1 MLALSTLAPSPST
14 SCISRRHRELPRVP
28 PRVGE
33 VTHPPLLQ
41 AIPPAPFFL
50 SRLGPRDASHLSAH
64 SLDNRN
70 FQCFPKHGWIGEHG
84 FRHCLL
90 ESWGSSGEA
99 GSRKLYLGT
108 LTLHPSPGAFLNC
121 GPHGPCSPGTCAG
134 TYVRGLHNSHPALSS
149 LSTQ

>member
-14 SCISRRHRELPRVP
+14 SCISRRHRELPL
-28 PRVGE
+28 RVGE

-50 SRLGPRDASHLSAH
+50 SRLGPTPRDADHLSVH

-70 FQCFPKHGWIGEHG
+70 FQRFPKHGWIGEHG
-84 FRHCLL
+84 FGHCLL
-90 ESWGSSGEA
+90 ESWGSSGDA

-108 LTLHPSPGAFLNC
+108 LIPRPSPGAFLPLDRELWPTRPLFTWNLC
-121 GPHGPCSPGTCAG
+121 RDLREGSP
-134 TYVRGLHNSHPALSS
+134 
-149 LSTQ
+149 